1 MMFRTFKTSSNYCPT
16 SPKLGKEI
24 WKTVA
29 ITDILIWRFSNL
41 ALHKWLCGIGGALC
55 DGNTHRRTS
64 NRFLALD
71 GLLDDRDTIVRRR
84 RLHGGLTV
92 LFCTTHIIIWYDMLK
107 CEWQLEISKSSI
119 ILMRRKTY
127 LRRNDVDL
135 IRRRLGDA
143 SIVDGPSDWISTTV
157 HAAPNDNKDRDAN
170 RKDNSDP
177 KHPAPRA
184 GVPNSCETLYTII
197 EI

>member
-1 MMFRTFKTSSNYCPT
+1 
-16 SPKLGKEI
+16 
-24 WKTVA
+24 
-29 ITDILIWRFSNL
+29 
-41 ALHKWLCGIGGALC
+41 
-55 DGNTHRRTS
+55 
-64 NRFLALD
+64 
-71 GLLDDRDTIVRRR
+71 
-84 RLHGGLTV
+84 
-92 LFCTTHIIIWYDMLK
+92 MLK

-177 KHPAPRA
+177 KHPSPRA
-184 GVPNSCETLYTII
+184 RIPNSCETLYTII